1 MSPGLAQP
9 TGAALRADQLR
20 GLLLGCALGDAV
32 GLATEFM
39 TEEEAGAAYSG
50 LLSRRA
56 EAGEPAHL
64 RPGDAVVDGHRSKWL
79 PGDWTDD
86 TDQTILVLRTMLP
99 PSDASAG
106 DCGSPS
112 GGLRAPDPLEFA
124 RSLVAWHLRGFPEL
138 GDTGGCGMGR
148 TTARV
153 VDDQA
158 FLHDPRAAARLAWE
172 TTGRCL
178 APNGALMRAAI
189 TGIRGTRFAAQ
200 DAAAIAEVTHADPRS
215 TAACVAVATA
225 TALMLEG
232 VGRTPAGGWDAG
244 VLAAGALAAAER
256 HLPDASELGVPP
268 PQVWACSACTMENAP
283 TAEHCS
289 ICGAPAPASGSGTIN
304 AGFGGAWSQQEAA
317 ERAYDRGPALAELR
331 AAVLGAGQPGAGA
344 AKGWP
349 RMDGP
354 LMGYVNTCLAA
365 GFCALRAAC
374 AGGRPVEEAAFC
386 SAVHALTMAA
396 GDADT
401 NAAVAGALLGCA
413 AGARRLP
420 AEWLRACPHHDWL
433 EKIAD
438 ALVEAALGPDQCSS
452 GCEVATSFVPAD
464 PRHAVDDGAPFLVE
478 TVLPSGLLLRTWE
491 PPRSPTAAPQRNTA
505 T

>member
-1 MSPGLAQP
+1 
-9 TGAALRADQLR
+9 
-20 GLLLGCALGDAV
+20 
-32 GLATEFM
+32 
-39 TEEEAGAAYSG
+39 
-50 LLSRRA
+50 
-56 EAGEPAHL
+56 
-64 RPGDAVVDGHRSKWL
+64 
-79 PGDWTDD
+79 
-86 TDQTILVLRTMLP
+86 MLP

-268 PQVWACSACTMENAP
+268 PQ
-283 TAEHCS
+283 
-289 ICGAPAPASGSGTIN
+289 
-304 AGFGGAWSQQEAA
+304 EAA

-478 TVLPSGLLLRTWE
+478 T
-491 PPRSPTAAPQRNTA
+491 
-505 T
+505 